1 MELHSQTSPR
11 SEHPTVDNGLG
22 NSEVILRLLSEIR
35 DAQRESLEMTRESML
50 KQRRATRMAIPM
62 MIFAFVIVA
71 IMPAVTFY
79 NLLSRSRTT
88 ARSLCGHRSLRHDKD
103 ARGLLFKVG
112 CDRTADLR
120 PAERGEKPLPR
131 RR

>member
-1 MELHSQTSPR
+1 MELHSQTSPQ
-11 SEHPTVDNGLG
+11 SEHETVDNGLG

-62 MIFAFVIVA
+62 MIFAFVIIA

-88 ARSLCGHRSLRHDKD
+88 AP
-103 ARGLLFKVG
+103 FPV
-112 CDRTADLR
+112 R
-120 PAERGEKPLPR
+120 PPIVAPR
-131 RR
+131 